1 MSAARAPVRLRPW
14 LRAPG
19 SLTQHLI
26 RHSHR
31 DGQGRFTV
39 VLVHQAWVGASAD
52 VAPWLGVRMG
62 QRVWRREVRLCAGA
76 IEWVHAVTW
85 ANAAASALLRLDR
98 LGNRSLGTVLFRAG
112 SQRLQQRV
120 LGPTAAGHWA
130 RRALHGLPG
139 GGRLIV
145 QEAFLP
151 ALPPFRR

>member
-1 MSAARAPVRLRPW
+1 MSAARAPERVRPW

-19 SLTQHLI
+19 SLTLHLV
-26 RHSHR
+26 RHSHGSFR
-31 DGQGRFTV
+31 V
-39 VLVHQAWVGASAD
+39 ELVSQSWVGAPAD

-85 ANAAASALLRLDR
+85 ANEAASALLRLDR

-112 SQRLQQRV
+112 SQRLQKRV
-120 LGPTAAGHWA
+120 LGPAAAGHWA